1 MRLLLGFRFS
11 VLGIRISGI
20 QLARII
26 PTDNLSGLSGFDGVN
41 IVAAGQKKKWWNG
54 FCKNKDDNDN
64 EEARVWQI
72 HLID

>member
-41 IVAAGQKKKWWNG
+41 IVAAGQKKWWNG